1 MTSPSK
7 WSGKMV
13 FIRDVAH
20 VHEGHQIQTNSVT
33 QNGYPGA
40 LMIVRKTG
48 GVSTLAVIE
57 GIKEAIPDILRL
69 LPAGVSL
76 KPIFD
81 QSIFVHAALD
91 SVIMGGLMAA
101 GLTALMILLFL
112 GNWRLTIIILAS
124 IPLSVITAVLVLY
137 GL

>member
-1 MTSPSK
+1 MVD
-7 WSGKMV
+7 GKMV
-13 FIRDVAH
+13 FVRDVAH
-20 VHEGHQIQTNSVT
+20 VHDGYQIQTNSVT

-57 GIKEAIPDILRL
+57 GVKEALPEMRRL

-81 QSIFVHAALD
+81 QSIFVQCR
-91 SVIMGGLMAA
+91 SR
-101 GLTALMILLFL
+101 TA
-112 GNWRLTIIILAS
+112 
-124 IPLSVITAVLVLY
+124 
-137 GL
+137 